1 MASTINTPNAINGP
15 TNSARSAPTRNDL
28 QQIIGFRVGNEEFG
42 LDILRVQEIIRVPQL
57 TRVPNSAD
65 FVEGVIN
72 LRGKIIPVV
81 SLRKRF
87 GLGEASADNQTRI
100 VVVEAGEV
108 VLGFVV
114 DSVSQVLT
122 ISAGTIEPPPLL
134 GKIECDYVSG
144 VGKVGERLLI
154 ILDVDRLMRATKDSL
169 TTSGEP
175 PATAAITGR
184 LS

>member
-1 MASTINTPNAINGP
+1 MASSNSTPNAINAP
-15 TNSARSAPTRNDL
+15 TSSARSSPSRNDL
-28 QQIIGFRVGNEEFG
+28 QQIIGFRVADEEFG
-42 LDILRVQEIIRVPQL
+42 LDILRVQEIIRLPQL

-87 GLGEASADNQTRI
+87 GLREAPSDNQARI
-100 VVVEAGEV
+100 VVVEASEI

-134 GKIECDYVSG
+134 GKVECNYVSG
-144 VGKVGERLLI
+144 VSKVGERLII
-154 ILDVDRLMRATKDSL
+154 ILDVDRLILATKDSL

-175 PATAAITGR
+175 PAKAAITGR